1 MDAGN
6 PSDSAGTN
14 LTELTADIVAA
25 YISHNSVRAEDLGG
39 LINTVHAALGGVN
52 SGAAAPAEAEK
63 RQPAVPVKKSITPD
77 FLISLFDGKKYKSL
91 KRHLRT
97 S

>member
-25 YISHNSVRAEDLGG
+25 YISHNSVRAEDLAG

-63 RQPAVPVKKSITPD
+63 RQPAVPVKKSITPIPP
-77 FLISLFDGKKYKSL
+77 LMGMTKE
-91 KRHLRT
+91 
-97 S
+97 